1 MNRLRRYGMVSV
13 VLFTSLLACL
23 VPAAVAQERGVP
35 QSIVRQVVH
44 IVIRS
49 DPFGPLYR
57 LFAEDFQLPV
67 ASPPNRSAR
76 PAGYISA
83 GNVYLEFISV
93 APLPSASP
101 SDTRAAFMGFSFE
114 PLPLEQSVA
123 ELDRRGITHGPVE
136 PFSRDPKDWPFFTL
150 VMLTELSER
159 WDGTAPVSMA
169 PAETGFFSL
178 PLRASGLV
186 IYLSEYHDQQWP
198 EIFVRDLAPANRPA
212 LREQLRA
219 REGGPLGI
227 LGVKEI
233 TIGVTGYSGAI
244 ARWERGL
251 RPAPSLGEG
260 AWAVGEGP
268 AIRLVPATDVGIL
281 SLTFAV
287 QSIARTRDFLAG
299 RDMRGES
306 SAERV
311 TISPST
317 VQGLDCHF
325 VEAR

>member
-35 QSIVRQVVH
+35 QSIVRQVDH

-101 SDTRAAFMGFSFE
+101 SDIRAAFMGFSFE

-178 PLRASGLV
+178 PLRTSGLV

-198 EIFVRDLAPANRPA
+198 ENFCPRPRSCESTGAARTAPCTRGWPAGYFGSQGDHDRRDGLQRRNR
-212 LREQLRA
+212 
-219 REGGPLGI
+219 
-227 LGVKEI
+227 
-233 TIGVTGYSGAI
+233 
-244 ARWERGL
+244 
-251 RPAPSLGEG
+251 SLGAG
-260 AWAVGEGP
+260 TPAGP
-268 AIRLVPATDVGIL
+268 V
-281 SLTFAV
+281 
-287 QSIARTRDFLAG
+287 AG
-299 RDMRGES
+299 RG
-306 SAERV
+306 RV
-311 TISPST
+311 GRWGGSGHPAGS
-317 VQGLDCHF
+317 GY
-325 VEAR
+325 